1 MTTPALA
8 PLSQVI
14 HQATPNVSDSLL
26 HQYEQALVKSL
37 LTSFGLDFLLAND
50 RRGGHV
56 DTLHTVRDS
65 SVGYADANNEAR
77 FKARGEYDSA
87 AYHSTD
93 TYIQVGREY
102 KAGKQAGTLQDAY
115 TGQTF
120 AANADVHRDHTISAK
135 AIHDDPARVLAGR
148 DGVKLAN
155 QRSNLNATAGSVNTS
170 KKDKSAEQFI
180 NYLDQNEAQRKAEIS
195 LLQSKQG
202 TVGLDDKERKRLNK
216 LEKLDAVDQKKLRE
230 QDRIARE
237 AYEKELASSYYTSSE
252 FLAASASASLNQ
264 GLRMGARETL
274 GMVMLEAWN
283 AVRQELPHILQSL
296 KGDFELGLFLQHLG
310 NVCKGAFERVQAK
323 RGELLKGFKDGML
336 AGVLSSVMT
345 TLINIFFTTAKN
357 VAKILRES
365 WATIVESV
373 KTLVF
378 NPQRLPF
385 GELLRAVSKIVATG
399 VSVCTGALI
408 QEAISKVPGL
418 QVPILGDILSTF
430 ISALASGLLNISLLY
445 FIDHSP
451 LVSRIVS
458 FANSLKSSLDYTL
471 DYYKAVSQRLETYTA
486 ELAGIDFQQ
495 LQSDLNKLQ
504 QINASL
510 VQATTNA
517 DLNDALFEAMKT
529 CKIDMPYKDRQG
541 LDDFMNDKD
550 AVLVF

>member
-1 MTTPALA
+1 MTTLALD
-8 PLSQVI
+8 PLSQAI
-14 HQATPNVSDSLL
+14 HQATPDVSDSLL
-26 HQYEQALVKSL
+26 HQYEQVVVKSL

-56 DTLHTVRDS
+56 DTLHTVRDE
-65 SVGYADANNEAR
+65 SVGYADAHNEAR
-77 FKARGEYDSA
+77 FEARGEYDSM

-102 KAGKQAGTLQDAY
+102 KAGKQAGTLEDAY

-120 AANADVHRDHTISAK
+120 SANADVHRDHTISAK

-148 DGVKLAN
+148 DGVELAN
-155 QRSNLNATAGSVNTS
+155 QRSNLNATDGSVNTS
-170 KKDKSAEQFI
+170 KKDKSAEHFI
-180 NYLDQNEAQRKAEIS
+180 SYLDQHEAQRKADIS
-195 LLQSKQG
+195 SLKSKQR
-202 TVGLDDKERKRLNK
+202 TVGLDDKERKTLNK
-216 LEKLDAVDQKKLRE
+216 LEKLDAVDPTKLRE
-230 QDRIARE
+230 KDRVARE
-237 AYEKELASSYYTSSE
+237 AYERELASSYYTSSE

-274 GMVMLEAWN
+274 GMIMLEAWN
-283 AVRQELPHILQSL
+283 ALRQELPHILQSQ
-296 KGDFELGLFLQHLG
+296 KGDFDLGLFLQQLG
-310 NVCKGAFERVQAK
+310 NACKGAFERVQAK
-323 RGELLKGFKDGML
+323 RGELMTRFKDGLL

-365 WATIVESV
+365 WATIVEAV

-399 VSVCTGALI
+399 VSVCTGALV

-430 ISALASGLLNISLLY
+430 VGALASGLLNISLLY

-451 LVSRIVS
+451 LVNRIVA
-458 FANSLKSSLDYTL
+458 FANGLKSSLDYTL
-471 DYYKAVSQRLETYTA
+471 DYYKAVSQRLEAYTA

-510 VQATTNA
+510 ARSTTNA

-529 CKIDMPYKDRQG
+529 CNIDMPYKDRQG

>member
-14 HQATPNVSDSLL
+14 HQATPDVSDSLL

-77 FKARGEYDSA
+77 FKARGEYNSA

-202 TVGLDDKERKRLNK
+202 NVGLDDKERKRLNK
-216 LEKLDAVDQKKLRE
+216 LEKLDPVDPKKLRE

-296 KGDFELGLFLQHLG
+296 KGDFDLGLFLQHLG

-408 QEAISKVPGL
+408 QEAISKAPGL

-430 ISALASGLLNISLLY
+430 IGALASGLLNISLLY

-529 CKIDMPYKDRQG
+529 CKIDMPFKDRQG